1 MSGVFLTSVFNS
13 KITEIE
19 NKIPDIKNLAS
30 KSELTTFENKI
41 AKVSSLVT
49 KAEYAAE
56 ISKIKND
63 YVTTRTLDTRHKELV
78 QKNRFEKNRTVKK

>member
-1 MSGVFLTSVFNS
+1 MSGFLLTSVFNS

-49 KAEYAAE
+49 KAEYTAE

-63 YVTTRTLDTRHKELV
+63 YVTTRALDTRHKELV
-78 QKNRFEKNRTVKK
+78 QKTDLKKTEQ